1 MIVVMMVVVVMTM
14 PSFDVLLLPTF
25 GFVCAK
31 SLELG
36 QSSWAIRAGSP
47 AVLYNGVSGCIA
59 HLTGEQKIRDE
70 IRAGSPAVL

>member
-1 MIVVMMVVVVMTM
+1 MISAALTASPLSACFLVMIVVMMVVAVMTM

-36 QSSWAIRAGSP
+36 QSSWHAWVGTHRKWSP
-47 AVLYNGVSGCIA
+47 TTEYS
-59 HLTGEQKIRDE
+59 K
-70 IRAGSPAVL
+70 